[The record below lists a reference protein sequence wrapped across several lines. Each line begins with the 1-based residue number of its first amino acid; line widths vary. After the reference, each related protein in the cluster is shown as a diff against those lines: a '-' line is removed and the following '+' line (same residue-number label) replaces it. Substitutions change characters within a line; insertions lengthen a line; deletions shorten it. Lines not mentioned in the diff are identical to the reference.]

1 MIYISNS
8 IKHRTICLIAND
20 KWLRNSRGYYLPM
33 SDLGKFKE
41 VTAFLKLSPQFSEK
55 TEVARI

>member
-1 MIYISNS
+1 
-8 IKHRTICLIAND
+8 
-20 KWLRNSRGYYLPM
+20 M

-41 VTAFLKLSPQFSEK
+41 VTAFLKLSTQFSEK